1 MLLSVGALLSTALT
15 LPCEIHGFS
24 VSSKGFVALL
34 ADTPRSRLLPLKV
47 NAEDTTSA
55 QTPEALTLLQL
66 LQGIDLGGAVL
77 PPELLQQR
85 TRPDATVLQSVAVR
99 ALQPPCDS
107 DLFDLCVP
115 TGKFSNTSPF
125 ETLALAMRY
134 DCPIEVEANLLD
146 FLGLKEAEAM
156 ARYPNCFTKADAAEQ
171 RSRVTKRMAGLPS
184 EDGVAAPDS
193 MPAAID
199 SFDPSSLAPPPVP
212 EPSPINANKPPPDML
227 KRALAVA
234 KAKGDEAAV
243 AKIEKMIKAQG
254 EQWRR
259 ELGD

>member
-1 MLLSVGALLSTALT
+1 MLLSVAALLSTALT

-107 DLFDLCVP
+107 DLFDL
-115 TGKFSNTSPF
+115 
-125 ETLALAMRY
+125 
-134 DCPIEVEANLLD
+134 
-146 FLGLKEAEAM
+146 
-156 ARYPNCFTKADAAEQ
+156 ARAHRQILEH
-171 RSRVTKRMAGLPS
+171 
-184 EDGVAAPDS
+184 E
-193 MPAAID
+193 
-199 SFDPSSLAPPPVP
+199 PV
-212 EPSPINANKPPPDML
+212 
-227 KRALAVA
+227 
-234 KAKGDEAAV
+234 
-243 AKIEKMIKAQG
+243 
-254 EQWRR
+254 
-259 ELGD
+259 

>member
-1 MLLSVGALLSTALT
+1 
-15 LPCEIHGFS
+15 
-24 VSSKGFVALL
+24 
-34 ADTPRSRLLPLKV
+34 
-47 NAEDTTSA
+47 
-55 QTPEALTLLQL
+55 
-66 LQGIDLGGAVL
+66 
-77 PPELLQQR
+77 
-85 TRPDATVLQSVAVR
+85 
-99 ALQPPCDS
+99 
-107 DLFDLCVP
+107 
-115 TGKFSNTSPF
+115 
-125 ETLALAMRY
+125 
-134 DCPIEVEANLLD
+134 
-146 FLGLKEAEAM
+146 M

-212 EPSPINANKPPPDML
+212 EPSPINSNKPPPDML